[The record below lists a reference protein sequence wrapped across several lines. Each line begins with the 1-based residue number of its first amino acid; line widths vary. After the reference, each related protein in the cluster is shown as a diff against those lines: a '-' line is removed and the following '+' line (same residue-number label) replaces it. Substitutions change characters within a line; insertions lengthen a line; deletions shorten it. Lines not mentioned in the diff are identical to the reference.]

1 MYYRIKPFFVKFF
14 GTFSVNSG
22 VIVGNFYSEEGMNPP
37 PLGTLQAN
45 DFKNLRDL
53 GLAEIS

>member
-22 VIVGNFYSEEGMNPP
+22 VIVGNFYSEEGMKPP
-37 PLGTLQAN
+37 PWELPKQMIL
-45 DFKNLRDL
+45 K
-53 GLAEIS
+53 I